1 MVGARNP
8 RGSVNVNKSR
18 FLWDRHGQTSGW
30 ICTVR
35 AEVASPVLKYL
46 SYQVAGSASEVV
58 CKMSRTV
65 FLLTFLFSEMATKF

>member
-8 RGSVNVNKSR
+8 RGSVNVNKSS
-18 FLWDRHGQTSGW
+18 FWDRHGQTSGW

-35 AEVASPVLKYL
+35 AQVASPVLKYP

-58 CKMSRTV
+58 CKMSRMV